1 MKGTLLPIVE
11 KDADL
16 NKGMPDLGDMYD
28 VKEDDNTADVL
39 QDNIATTDNQNLRY
53 GIPEPDTSKQVD
65 GASESNLPTM
75 NQISSGKHSLS
86 LYLNIFVEYKGMKDT
101 INIHLLRSELKRLI
115 AKQGNMLKYHDDT
128 IFDQGR
134 AIKKHKEE
142 TKNEFENV
150 YLNIENLK

>member
-16 NKGMPDLGDMYD
+16 NKGMPDLGDIYD

-75 NQISSGKHSLS
+75 NQISSGKHFLS
-86 LYLNIFVEYKGMKDT
+86 LYLSI
-101 INIHLLRSELKRLI
+101 L
-115 AKQGNMLKYHDDT
+115 
-128 IFDQGR
+128 
-134 AIKKHKEE
+134 
-142 TKNEFENV
+142 
-150 YLNIENLK
+150 